1 MCKPHPLALFG
12 QGSATR
18 ELNTPSILDALTA
31 TGRPPKIRM
40 CTRCGR
46 PIDEQVF
53 GDLWICERC
62 ATVSYTRLAKAI
74 RTRPARR
81 PHWLAFA
88 AGVVVGVV
96 LAWIL

>member
-1 MCKPHPLALFG
+1 MCKPLAIFG
-12 QGSATR
+12 QGSSTR
-18 ELNTPSILDALTA
+18 ELNTPDLLDAFTA
-31 TGRPPKIRM
+31 TGRKLPQIRM

-62 ATVSYTRLAKAI
+62 ATISYTRLAKAI

-81 PHWLAFA
+81 PHRLAFA